1 MPTLEQLSDRLWKGI
16 DKTADKGCHPF
27 APLYRIEE
35 VADGVA
41 FYKGFSNVAVVKT
54 DAGCVLIDT
63 GSSHE
68 VAQQRIFE
76 KVRSYS
82 RERIDTAIYSH
93 GHVDHAYGLPI
104 FLAEAR
110 RNSRRLPEVIG
121 HERVA
126 ARMERYILTN
136 GFNTLINTR
145 QFGAAIEW
153 PTDPIYP
160 TETYR
165 DRLVREIGGMHFEIT
180 HAKGETDDHSWV
192 YLPERKV
199 LYTGDLFIW
208 AAPNAGNPQK
218 VQRYAREWAAA
229 LRAMAA
235 RGAEVLL
242 CGHGVPVFGRERVA
256 QALRDTAAYLQS
268 LHDGTVALMNEGAPL
283 DRLIAEVRPPREL
296 AEKPYLQ
303 PIYDEPEF
311 IVRNIHRCYGG
322 WHNDVPADL
331 KPAPRVRQA
340 QEIAALAGGAG
351 TLVSRA
357 AALAAEGDFR
367 LACHLLDWAADAAP
381 DSKEVHA
388 VRADVYTQRARQES
402 STMARGIFRAAAQ
415 DSQKI
420 AE

>member
-1 MPTLEQLSDRLWKGI
+1 MPTLAQLSDRLWNGI
-16 DKTADKGCHPF
+16 DRTSDKGRHPF
-27 APLYRIEE
+27 TPLYRIEQ
-35 VADGVA
+35 VAEGTA
-41 FYKGFSNVAVVKT
+41 FYKGFSNVTVVET

-76 KVRSYS
+76 KVRSYA
-82 RERIDTAIYSH
+82 RGRIDTAIYTH

-110 RNSRRLPEVIG
+110 RNGWRPPEIVG

-126 ARMERYILTN
+126 ARMERYILTA
-136 GFNTLINTR
+136 GFNTLINAR
-145 QFGAAIEW
+145 QFGASIEW
-153 PTDPIYP
+153 PTEPIYP

-165 DRLVREIGGMHFEIT
+165 GRLVREIGGVRFEIV
-180 HAKGETDDHSWV
+180 HAQGETDDHSWV

-199 LYTGDLFIW
+199 LCTGDLFIW

-229 LRAMAA
+229 LREMAA

-256 QALRDTAAYLQS
+256 QALGDTAAYLQA
-268 LHDGTVALMNEGAPL
+268 LHDRTVALMNEGAPL
-283 DRLIAEVRPPREL
+283 DRLIAEARPPRDL

-303 PIYDEPEF
+303 PVYDEPVF

-331 KPAPRVRQA
+331 KPAPRARQA
-340 QEIAALAGGAG
+340 QEIAALAGGAAA
-351 TLVSRA
+351 LVRRA
-357 AALAAEGDFR
+357 EALAAAGDFR
-367 LACHLLDWAADAAP
+367 LACHLLDWAADAEP
-381 DSKEVHA
+381 ESKEAHA
-388 VRADVYTQRARQES
+388 ARADVYARRAERET
-402 STMARGIFRAAAQ
+402 STMAKGIFRAAAQ
-415 DSQKI
+415 DSRKI
-420 AE
+420 AA